1 MTDFSLSS
9 VDTYLSVFSVD
20 GVSEGEESEIVVA
33 VDDVAVAGEGVEV
46 SGAAGSFG
54 GGFADSTDFGLPWAS
69 VGWAE
74 TAAASGKASSPKSW
88 TIFNAAL
95 R

>member
-1 MTDFSLSS
+1 M
-9 VDTYLSVFSVD
+9 FSVD
-20 GVSEGEESEIVVA
+20 VVSEAAGEESGDGVA

-54 GGFADSTDFGLPWAS
+54 GGFAESTDFGLPWAS

-74 TAAASGKASSPKSW
+74 TAAASGNASSPRSW